1 MYRGNWL
8 VLVFIFITSLLFS
21 GVAMASDTQYRAFVL
36 FGPPGS
42 GKGTI
47 GHLLAE
53 AGQELHLSSGDL
65 FRNLPPDSEEAK
77 ELRSY
82 LDAGTLAPDDLA
94 IRIFAKHMDR
104 LIEEGKFDPQRQVVF
119 LDGVPRTKYQAEV
132 LERYAVVERVI
143 VLEVPKEVL
152 IERLLERGTVQ
163 GRSDDQ
169 DREVLETRMEVYHQ
183 QTAEVLDHYTEDK
196 IVKINGDQS
205 RLKVLRDVL
214 LQIANQI

>member
-1 MYRGNWL
+1 MRL
-8 VLVFIFITSLLFS
+8 TRLFFVFITFTMLFS
-21 GVAMASDTQYRAFVL
+21 GVAMASDSKYRAFVV

-53 AGQELHLSSGDL
+53 AGQQLHLSSGDL

-82 LDAGTLAPDDLA
+82 MNSGTLAPDDLA

-104 LIEEGKFDPQRQVVF
+104 LVAEGKFDPKHQVVF
-119 LDGVPRTKYQAEV
+119 LDGIPRTKYQAEV
-132 LERYAVVERVI
+132 LEKYVEIEKVV

-152 IERLLERGTVQ
+152 IERLLERGTIQ

-169 DREVLETRMEVYHQ
+169 DRAVLETRMDVYQ
-183 QTAEVLDHYTEDK
+183 KQTAEVLDHYSSSK
-196 IVKINGDQS
+196 IVKINGHQS
-205 RLKVLRDVL
+205 RLQVLRDVL
-214 LQIANQI
+214 LQIANRV